1 MGETMKK
8 DFFGYILAG
17 ILAGFLVGGTT
28 THIWEAETIA
38 RGLAM
43 YCPTNGVWAWNGECK

>member
-1 MGETMKK
+1 MKK